1 MPSEFL
7 DRIGTGIGTGI
18 EEELLEELLTAE
30 PPAEIPD
37 TAEPPVQV
45 FHDVEHAVDDN
56 AEPHV
61 QLPDNTEPPLK
72 ESDTIEFCE
81 EEMHPAKCA
90 RIEAREGIIQQAKRM
105 MSLSTRSLRAVKI
118 GDNVAVPVSQFDR
131 SIGDPPNIIGVV
143 LSTDESGCVIGPKNG
158 TINGK
163 LARNQFEFVQYCGL
177 KVEDVPLVHLS
188 IREIVKAQS
197 VCGGQGFR
205 RCPCRSNCLTKR
217 CSCLKAGLR

>member
-1 MPSEFL
+1 MPRPSKMFYSTGNKPRCGLQSKMPSEFL
-7 DRIGTGIGTGI
+7 DRIGTGTE
-18 EEELLEELLTAE
+18 EEELELLTAE
-30 PPAEIPD
+30 LPAEIPD

-45 FHDVEHAVDDN
+45 FHDVKHAVDDN

-81 EEMHPAKCA
+81 EEMHPAKRA

-105 MSLSTRSLRAVKI
+105 MSRSTRSLRAVKI

-131 SIGDPPNIIGVV
+131 SKGDPPNIIGVV
-143 LSTDESGCVIGPKNG
+143 LSTDESGCVIGTKNG

-163 LARNQFEFVQYCGL
+163 LA
-177 KVEDVPLVHLS
+177 
-188 IREIVKAQS
+188 
-197 VCGGQGFR
+197 
-205 RCPCRSNCLTKR
+205 
-217 CSCLKAGLR
+217 